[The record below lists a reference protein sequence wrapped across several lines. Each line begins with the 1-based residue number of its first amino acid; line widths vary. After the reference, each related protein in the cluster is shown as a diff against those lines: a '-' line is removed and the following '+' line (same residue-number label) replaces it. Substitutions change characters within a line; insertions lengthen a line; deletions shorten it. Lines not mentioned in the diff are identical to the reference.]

1 MTFNGKEL
9 RLLKPEKKSLLRI
22 VFGRTGII
30 TLLML
35 AQVVLLM
42 ELPSLLSVHFPLLF
56 NLLNGAAATVV
67 GLHIINTDDEPT
79 LKLTWLG
86 IVMLLPLFGTL
97 LYAYIR
103 SDLGHRVIKSRVQSL
118 MDMTREC
125 LHTEEQVREELKQGD
140 ASLLQLEN
148 YLERTGCYP
157 VYKNTKVTYYPLGD
171 QAFTA
176 MLEQLEKA
184 EHFIFLEYFIVEEGH
199 MWGQILEIL
208 ARKASEGVE
217 VRLMYDG
224 TCEFSTLP
232 RVYPEKLRKLGI
244 KCKMFAPIMPFVSTH
259 YNYRDHRKIMVI
271 DGRVSFTGGINLAD
285 EYINKKV
292 KHGHWK
298 DTAIMLQGEA
308 TRSFTLMFLQM
319 WHVNQ
324 DGPHDLHWLEAPVEP
339 MPDAQGYVM
348 PYGDCPLDDYRVGEM
363 VYIDILSRAKDY
375 VYIMTPYLI
384 VDSELEN
391 ALLFAAQR
399 GVDVRMILPGIP
411 DKKIVNALAKGSYER
426 LVRNGVKIYEYIPGF
441 VHAKVMVSD
450 NEKAVVGTINF
461 DYRSLYHHFEC
472 AAYIYRMPET
482 IESIRCDVMNTLK
495 KCRRITWEQ
504 AKKQKLT
511 TRWTAKLI
519 RIIAPLL

>member
-1 MTFNGKEL
+1 M
-9 RLLKPEKKSLLRI
+9 
-22 VFGRTGII
+22 
-30 TLLML
+30 
-35 AQVVLLM
+35 
-42 ELPSLLSVHFPLLF
+42 
-56 NLLNGAAATVV
+56 
-67 GLHIINTDDEPT
+67 
-79 LKLTWLG
+79 
-86 IVMLLPLFGTL
+86 
-97 LYAYIR
+97 
-103 SDLGHRVIKSRVQSL
+103 
-118 MDMTREC
+118 
-125 LHTEEQVREELKQGD
+125 
-140 ASLLQLEN
+140 
-148 YLERTGCYP
+148 
-157 VYKNTKVTYYPLGD
+157 
-171 QAFTA
+171 
-176 MLEQLEKA
+176 
-184 EHFIFLEYFIVEEGH
+184 
-199 MWGQILEIL
+199 
-208 ARKASEGVE
+208 
-217 VRLMYDG
+217 
-224 TCEFSTLP
+224 
-232 RVYPEKLRKLGI
+232 
-244 KCKMFAPIMPFVSTH
+244 
-259 YNYRDHRKIMVI
+259 
-271 DGRVSFTGGINLAD
+271 
-285 EYINKKV
+285 
-292 KHGHWK
+292 
-298 DTAIMLQGEA
+298 
-308 TRSFTLMFLQM
+308 
-319 WHVNQ
+319 
-324 DGPHDLHWLEAPVEP
+324 EP

>member
-1 MTFNGKEL
+1 MTVNGKEL

-22 VFGRTGII
+22 IFGRTGII

-35 AQVVLLM
+35 AQCVLLL
-42 ELPSLLSVHFPLLF
+42 ELPNLLSIHFPLAF
-56 NLLNGAAATVV
+56 SLLNGTAATVM
-67 GLHIINTDDEPT
+67 GLHIINTDAEPT
-79 LKLTWLG
+79 IKLTWLG
-86 IVMLLPLFGTL
+86 IVMLLPLFGSL
-97 LYAYIR
+97 LYAYIH
-103 SDLGHRVIKSRVQSL
+103 SDLGHRVLKRRMQNL
-118 MDMTREC
+118 MDMTRNC
-125 LHTEEQVREELKQGD
+125 LHTSEKVHSELAEEGG
-140 ASLLQLEN
+140 SLAQLET
-148 YLERTGCYP
+148 YLARTGCYP
-157 VYKNTKVTYYPLGD
+157 VYQNTKVTYYPIGEE
-171 QAFTA
+171 AFAA

-208 ARKASEGVE
+208 ARKASEGLE
-217 VRLMYDG
+217 VRLLYDG

-271 DGRVSFTGGINLAD
+271 DGKVSFTGGINLAD

-292 KHGHWK
+292 KYGHWK
-298 DTAIMLQGEA
+298 DNAIMLQGEA

-319 WHVNQ
+319 WHVDQ
-324 DGPHDLHWLEAPVEP
+324 QGPHDLHWLEAPLDP
-339 MPDAQGYVM
+339 MPEAEGYVM

-363 VYIDILSRAKDY
+363 VYIDILSRAQKY

-384 VDSELEN
+384 VDGELEN

-426 LVRNGVKIYEYIPGF
+426 LVKNGVKIYEYKPGF
-441 VHAKVMVSD
+441 VHSKVMVCD
-450 NEKAVVGTINF
+450 GEKAVVGTINL

-472 AAYIYRMPET
+472 AAYIYKMPQT
-482 IESIRCDVMNTLK
+482 IESIRRDVMDTLA
-495 KCRRITWEQ
+495 KCRRITLEAAQ
-504 AKKQKLT
+504 KQKLSV
-511 TRWTAKLI
+511 RWTAKLV
-519 RIIAPLL
+519 RILAPLL